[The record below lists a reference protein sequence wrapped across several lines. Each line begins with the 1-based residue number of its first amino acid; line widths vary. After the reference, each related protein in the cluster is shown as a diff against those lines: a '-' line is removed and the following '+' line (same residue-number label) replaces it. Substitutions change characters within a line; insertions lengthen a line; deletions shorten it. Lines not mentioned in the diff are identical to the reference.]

1 MSANKNRHPDAQGR
15 HSTRVAL
22 SPYFIEDVALTP
34 SELARARVSDI
45 SIVAIRQ
52 W

>member
-1 MSANKNRHPDAQGR
+1 MGANKNRHQGIPGC
-15 HSTRVAL
+15 HSTRAEL

-45 SIVAIRQ
+45 SVVALRLG
-52 W
+52 

>member
-1 MSANKNRHPDAQGR
+1 MSANKNRHQGAQGT

-34 SELARARVSDI
+34 SELARARATDI
-45 SIVAIRQ
+45 SIVALRQ